1 VRIPPAARPI
11 SAGPGLPSPP
21 PAPSPPP
28 PRRADPSRRPPPT
41 PGWRRLCLVSLPSI
55 GRLQPAR
62 LAPEEGKNQR
72 ALPSPRVWEKHPNGK
87 HPEMR
92 EARGSGP
99 PNRPCRGL
107 GRRRQSPIPP
117 PPPESGFGSVG
128 GGGPRRYRG
137 TDGVGGDHRLP
148 WAAEKRGVWSQPSL
162 GRPTEPS
169 SSKGGSD

>member
-1 VRIPPAARPI
+1 MLTPRGAPPHP
-11 SAGPGLPSPP
+11 
-21 PAPSPPP
+21 
-28 PRRADPSRRPPPT
+28 